1 MSQALSKKL
10 TPQEEALAIAVDG
23 SLVAQQL
30 VESYDT
36 FCKELELSTKET
48 TAGTSNR
55 LKHLTTAMEMRFKL
69 IESLQSLGLLPKN
82 LGNSTKTEF
91 VFKAH
96 VGKGGSVNTSPVT
109 TEQAV
114 EIERAEFAALPTTTP
129 EDQAIVDALEQEF
142 TREGN

>member
-1 MSQALSKKL
+1 
-10 TPQEEALAIAVDG
+10 VDG

-30 VESYDT
+30 VASYDT

-69 IESLQSLGLLPKN
+69 IDSLQSLGLLPKN

-91 VFKAH
+91 VFRAH
-96 VGKGGSVNTSPVT
+96 ADKNGGINTTPVKR
-109 TEQAV
+109 EDLNELNAKEVSHVPV
-114 EIERAEFAALPTTTP
+114 ETAEDREIVAALEAEYNQHET
-129 EDQAIVDALEQEF
+129 DG
-142 TREGN
+142 GN